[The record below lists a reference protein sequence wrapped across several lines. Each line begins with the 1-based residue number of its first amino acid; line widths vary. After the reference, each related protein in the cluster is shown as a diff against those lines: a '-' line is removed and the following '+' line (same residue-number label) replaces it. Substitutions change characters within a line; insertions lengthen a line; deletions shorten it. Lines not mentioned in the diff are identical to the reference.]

1 MNVSKINDIEIKKVK
16 LPKTNTEVFGSDIL
30 PNPYGLTAM
39 VAKTNSGKT
48 NTLYNILQ
56 HTVDPKRK
64 SNVVIFC
71 STLDLDDTYKK
82 IIKLLEKKKCNV
94 YTHHHFI
101 ENGENLIQHYLD
113 IIEQPPPVEDE
124 KDKPVERILM
134 GRGFVM
140 ERPPPVET
148 KNKKKKNKEPE
159 KLSPK
164 WIFIF
169 DDIPGKDL
177 RHNALNYVMRARHFK
192 IRTFILTQHLSN
204 ISPLVRKQIS
214 TCLLFRSFSKDKLQ
228 MIYEDL
234 DIEIPFKIFEELYKF
249 ATKDPYSFLTYD
261 VYKQIFRKN
270 FNILLKPDLEEE

>member
-16 LPKTNTEVFGSDIL
+16 LPKKNNTEVFGSDIL

-39 VAKTNSGKT
+39 IAKTLSGKS
-48 NTLYNILQ
+48 NCLYNILQ

-82 IIKLLEKKKCNV
+82 IIQLLERKRCNV
-94 YTHHHFI
+94 FTHHHFI
-101 ENGENLIQHYLD
+101 ENGENLIQYYLD
-113 IIEQPPPVEDE
+113 IIEQPEQEEED
-124 KDKPVERILM
+124 DKPVERILM
-134 GRGFVM
+134 GKGFIM
-140 ERPPPVET
+140 ERPKTVV
-148 KNKKKKNKEPE
+148 KKKKNREPE

-204 ISPLVRKQIS
+204 ISPVVRKQIA

-249 ATKDPYSFLTYD
+249 ATNDPYSFLTYD

-270 FNILLKPDLEEE
+270 FNILLKPDLTE

>member
-1 MNVSKINDIEIKKVK
+1 MNVSKINDIEIKAIK
-16 LPKTNTEVFGSDIL
+16 LHKIKTEVYGSDLLI
-30 PNPYGLTAM
+30 NPYGLTAM

-48 NTLYNILQ
+48 NCLYNILQ
-56 HTVDPKRK
+56 HTVDPKMK
-64 SNVVIFC
+64 TNVVIFC

-82 IIKLLEKKKCNV
+82 IIQLLEIKKKCNV

-101 ENGENLIQHYLD
+101 ENNENIIEYYLD
-113 IIEQPPPVEDE
+113 IIQNPEVISDDEEQGETV
-124 KDKPVERILM
+124 LM
-134 GRGFVM
+134 PNGSVM
-140 ERPPPVET
+140 IMPKKLR
-148 KNKKKKNKEPE
+148 KKKAKKPE

-169 DDIPGKDL
+169 DDIPGKEL

-204 ISPLVRKQIS
+204 ISPLVRKQIA

-234 DIEIPFKIFEELYKF
+234 DIELDFKTFEELYKF
-249 ATKDPYSFLTYD
+249 ATKEPYSFLTYD
-261 VYKQIFRKN
+261 VYKQIFRRN
-270 FNILLKPDLEEE
+270 FNILIKPTLEED

>member
-1 MNVSKINDIEIKKVK
+1 MNTKIINDIEIKKVR

-30 PNPYGLTAM
+30 LNPYSLSAM
-39 VAKTNSGKT
+39 IAKTNSGKT
-48 NTLYNILQ
+48 NTLYNILE

-64 SNVVIFC
+64 TNVVIFC

-82 IIKLLEKKKCNV
+82 IIRLLEKKKCNV
-94 YTHHHFI
+94 FTHHHFI
-101 ENGENLIQHYLD
+101 ENGENLIQYYLD
-113 IIEQPPPVEDE
+113 IIEQPIQEEED
-124 KDKPVERILM
+124 DKPIERILM
-134 GRGFVM
+134 GRGFIM
-140 ERPPPVET
+140 ERPKTVI
-148 KNKKKKNKEPE
+148 KKKKKNKEPE

-177 RHNALNYVMRARHFK
+177 RKSALNYVMRARHYK

-204 ISPLVRKQIS
+204 ISPIVRKQIA

-234 DIEIPFKIFEELYKF
+234 DIEISFKIFEELYKF

-270 FNILLKPDLEEE
+270 FNILLKPDLETE

>member
-39 VAKTNSGKT
+39 IAKTNSGKS
-48 NTLYNILQ
+48 NCLYNILQ
-56 HTVDPKRK
+56 HTVDPRRK

-82 IIKLLEKKKCNV
+82 IIQLLERKRCNV
-94 YTHHHFI
+94 FTHHHFI
-101 ENGENLIQHYLD
+101 ENGENLIQYYLD
-113 IIEQPPPVEDE
+113 IIEQPEQE
-124 KDKPVERILM
+124 QEQDKPVERILM

-140 ERPPPVET
+140 ERPKTVV
-148 KNKKKKNKEPE
+148 KKKKNKEPE

-164 WIFIF
+164 YIFIF

-234 DIEIPFKIFEELYKF
+234 DIEIPFKTFEELYKY

-270 FNILLKPDLEEE
+270 FNILLKPDLTE

>member
-1 MNVSKINDIEIKKVK
+1 MNVSKLNDIEIKKVK

-39 VAKTNSGKT
+39 IAKTLSGKS
-48 NTLYNILQ
+48 NCLYNILQ

-82 IIKLLEKKKCNV
+82 IIQLLERKRCNV
-94 YTHHHFI
+94 FTHHHFI
-101 ENGENLIQHYLD
+101 ENGENLIQYYLD
-113 IIEQPPPVEDE
+113 IIEQPEQE
-124 KDKPVERILM
+124 QEQDKPVERILM

-140 ERPPPVET
+140 ERPKTVV
-148 KNKKKKNKEPE
+148 KKKKNKEPE

-169 DDIPGKDL
+169 DDIPSRDL

-204 ISPLVRKQIS
+204 ISPLVRKQIA

-234 DIEIPFKIFEELYKF
+234 DIEIPFKIFEELYKY
-249 ATKDPYSFLTYD
+249 ATRDPYSFLTYD

-270 FNILLKPDLEEE
+270 FNILLKPDLTEEE

>member
-1 MNVSKINDIEIKKVK
+1 MNVSKINDIEIKAIK
-16 LPKTNTEVFGSDIL
+16 LPKTTTEVYGSDVLI
-30 PNPYGLTAM
+30 NPYGLTAM

-56 HTVDPKRK
+56 HTVDPKMK
-64 SNVVIFC
+64 TNVVIFC

-82 IIKLLEKKKCNV
+82 IIQLLEIKKKCNV

-101 ENGENLIQHYLD
+101 ENNENLIEYYLD
-113 IIEQPPPVEDE
+113 IIQNPEVISDDEEHEEQGETVLMPNGSVMIMP
-124 KDKPVERILM
+124 KKPR
-134 GRGFVM
+134 
-140 ERPPPVET
+140 
-148 KNKKKKNKEPE
+148 KKKKKKEPE

-164 WIFIF
+164 WVFIF
-169 DDIPGKDL
+169 DDIPGKEL

-204 ISPLVRKQIS
+204 ISPLVRKQIA

-234 DIEIPFKIFEELYKF
+234 DIELDFKTFEELYKY

-270 FNILLKPDLEEE
+270 FNTVIKPIMED